1 MQAEKINK
9 KKQKNKKKSGKR
21 SQHSVAKER
30 FQTKALWTGLNSKKE
45 HVTYNEWQM

>member
-1 MQAEKINK
+1 MFTT
-9 KKQKNKKKSGKR
+9 